1 MAYNHHIVPGKFEIF
16 CGPMYSGKTQ
26 ALAMRLM
33 PLEHMDCDFIFI
45 RPASDKRKQR
55 QFSYETIFVD
65 DEMPEKILEI
75 VLDRHKLV
83 AIDEIEFF
91 QENIIE
97 IVKELL
103 RQGKNVVA
111 SGLDLNFR
119 GEPFG
124 PMAGLM
130 AIADEVNK
138 CRKAICKHN
147 SCREI
152 ANRTQKLIGGK
163 PAPYESQ
170 LKSVEGNSINES
182 YEPRCVG
189 HHFVPRI
196 KKV

>member
-1 MAYNHHIVPGKFEIF
+1 MSYNHHIIPGKFEIY

-33 PLEHMDCDFIFI
+33 PLEHMGCDFIFI

-55 QFSYETIFVD
+55 QFSCETFFID
-65 DEMPEKILEI
+65 DESPEKILEI

-91 QENIIE
+91 KDSIIE
-97 IVKELL
+97 VVKELL
-103 RQGKNVVA
+103 RQEKNVVA

-124 PMAGLM
+124 PMASLI
-130 AIADEVNK
+130 AIADEVSK

-147 SCREI
+147 NCREI
-152 ANRTQKLIGGK
+152 ANRTQKLIDGK

-170 LKSVEGNSINES
+170 IKSVEGIKQNET
-182 YEPRCVG
+182 YEPRCLK
-189 HHFVPRI
+189 HHFVP
-196 KKV
+196 KNK